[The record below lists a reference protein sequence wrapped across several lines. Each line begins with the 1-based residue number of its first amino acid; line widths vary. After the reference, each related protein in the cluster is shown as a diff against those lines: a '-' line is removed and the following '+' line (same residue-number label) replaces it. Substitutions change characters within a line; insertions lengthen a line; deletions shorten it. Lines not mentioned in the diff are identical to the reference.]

1 MVSTNQRAVIDS
13 SLDRVSVNA
22 MAGSGKTFLLRE
34 YVKRNP
40 QEDILFLVYNRSNR
54 VSAKQWRYDNL
65 NVHTTHSLSYDR
77 RYSSRV
83 GDITVEDISEE
94 FSVNPK
100 EAELILKVYKNF
112 LSSSDSVVK
121 EKHVTLQRECR
132 EPTRGVILNNVVA
145 CTQRLWNEVID
156 VDSKLPVDFDA
167 FLKLWTLS
175 NPDMSHY
182 DTILLDEAQDSNQA
196 LTDVLIKQDCKLIA
210 VGDRNQ
216 SLYGYRTTN
225 GFNFFDRMKP
235 TYYMNQTFRFGQ
247 EIAYIANEVLKEKGE
262 EELLVGNPN
271 VKSMIGD
278 VSSSGRFVVL
288 CRSKSSLVPES
299 LKIKGKK
306 IFFVDRDYYDTL
318 CSVWRLKYSKVH
330 PDTEALKHYESYKDL
345 LDAVDDED
353 DLRTYV
359 DVVEKYGE
367 RLRPL
372 FGSRSRVIV
381 FSASDANVILTTT
394 HKVKGETFRN
404 VRLANDFVELGKKKR
419 LTKNRIEELNI
430 LYVAITRAREM
441 LELNNNL
448 KTYLRAGLRFG

>member
-196 LTDVLIKQDCKLIA
+196 LTDVLI
-210 VGDRNQ
+210 
-216 SLYGYRTTN
+216 YRT
-225 GFNFFDRMKP
+225 
-235 TYYMNQTFRFGQ
+235 
-247 EIAYIANEVLKEKGE
+247 
-262 EELLVGNPN
+262 
-271 VKSMIGD
+271 
-278 VSSSGRFVVL
+278 VSS
-288 CRSKSSLVPES
+288 
-299 LKIKGKK
+299 
-306 IFFVDRDYYDTL
+306 
-318 CSVWRLKYSKVH
+318 
-330 PDTEALKHYESYKDL
+330 
-345 LDAVDDED
+345 
-353 DLRTYV
+353 
-359 DVVEKYGE
+359 
-367 RLRPL
+367 
-372 FGSRSRVIV
+372 
-381 FSASDANVILTTT
+381 
-394 HKVKGETFRN
+394 
-404 VRLANDFVELGKKKR
+404 
-419 LTKNRIEELNI
+419 
-430 LYVAITRAREM
+430 
-441 LELNNNL
+441 
-448 KTYLRAGLRFG
+448 